1 MPDAPDR
8 LGASQIETVEGRRL
22 RVRGG
27 TDQTATGA
35 ANQVEGDG
43 PPSPALTPGG
53 AQSQVVRS
61 RASIPSFF
69 FIFAS
74 CEAMFANLRC
84 KEKTPLTSF
93 SDRFAWCLS
102 KCT

>member
-43 PPSPALTPGG
+43 PVAS
-53 AQSQVVRS
+53 QSWWKLV
-61 RASIPSFF
+61 
-69 FIFAS
+69 
-74 CEAMFANLRC
+74 
-84 KEKTPLTSF
+84 
-93 SDRFAWCLS
+93 
-102 KCT
+102 